1 MSAIVATPPGA
12 AQEPQSAEHVMRL
25 CTGYM
30 ASISVN
36 IDCQAGDCRLAERWP
51 ADNRRTGHE
60 KQAQM
65 KTASTA

>member
-36 IDCQAGDCRLAERWP
+36 IVSSWDCRLAERWP

-60 KQAQM
+60 NKH
-65 KTASTA
+65 K